1 MFDPEIYAAN
11 IRKRNAEE
19 IEAIKKRLALA
30 KEEARML
37 SQKIYAQDSNVK
49 TIYLFGSVAT
59 ERVSSI
65 DFDIDL
71 AIEGGDIYKAMD
83 MVESSNFKVDLVDFK
98 KLPNRT
104 QNLIKSTGTIIPKS
118 YKHEHNKHE

>member
-83 MVESSNFKVDLVDFK
+83 IVESSNFKVDLVDFK

-104 QNLIKSTGTIIPKS
+104 QNLIKSTGTIIPHS
-118 YKHEHNKHE
+118 